1 MAFDD
6 AVVDLTRIDAEDNA
20 FRITTNTGNAALAKS
35 ILGVGLIA
43 PPLLLSRSKDGGDAG
58 FRIVAGFRR
67 VAACKALGRR
77 RISAR
82 VLPPETPGLTCARL
96 AAADNA
102 LQRSLNPIEISRA
115 LTLLSRHLSDSADL
129 AATAGDLGLPDA
141 PDPIRKLLP
150 LCTLPAEL
158 QSGILSGAIS
168 LSMARTLSVLDS
180 DLAVALVR
188 LFSDLRLSLNKQRE
202 VLTLL
207 QEIALREERTAADVL
222 NDAAVQSILGDPEA
236 DRNQRAAALRRWLR
250 RRRRPAVSRAEA
262 AFTEAVRELPLGE
275 GVRLI
280 PPKDFESPVYT
291 LSLAFKSRSEL
302 SDRNRRIGEIL
313 SHPALGTILS

>member
-20 FRITTNTGNAALAKS
+20 FRITTNTEDAGLAKS
-35 ILGVGLIA
+35 IRGVGLIS
-43 PPLLLSRSKDGGDAG
+43 PPLLLSKSGDGGDPG
-58 FRIVAGFRR
+58 FRIIAGFRR
-67 VAACKALGRR
+67 VAACNALGRR
-77 RISAR
+77 RIPAR

-102 LQRSLNPIEISRA
+102 FQRSLNPIEISRA
-115 LTLLSRHLSDSADL
+115 LTLLRRHLPDPADL
-129 AATAGDLGLPDA
+129 AAAAGDLGLPDA

-158 QSGILSGAIS
+158 QSGILAGAIS
-168 LSMARTLSVLDS
+168 LSMARTLSALDP
-180 DLAVALVR
+180 DLAVALAR
-188 LFSDLRLSLNKQRE
+188 LFRDLKLSLGKQRE

-207 QEIALREERTAADVL
+207 QEIASREERTEADVL
-222 NDAAVQSILGDPEA
+222 DDDGVQSILGDAEA

-250 RRRRPAVSRAEA
+250 RRRYPAISRAEA
-262 AFTEAVRELPLGE
+262 AFNEAVRELPLGE
-275 GVRLI
+275 GVQLI
-280 PPKDFESPVYT
+280 PPKGFESPVYS
-291 LSLAFKSRSEL
+291 LSLTFKSRSEL

-313 SHPALGTILS
+313 SHPALRTILS